1 MKKIIN
7 ISLVLLLSFV
17 LITGCGKKTTNS
29 ENNNNQN
36 NEQKENQN
44 ILENTK
50 VIGNQTIGSLKFEI
64 KSLKYENEVST
75 FEYVITNETQDEIIM
90 PSFKMTIT
98 DGEKKLYVLN
108 MSYKDKKLSPNE
120 SITSKKEIKKDL
132 TEATS
137 ITFELIEE

>member
-1 MKKIIN
+1 MKKILN
-7 ISLVLLLSFV
+7 ISLVILLSLI
-17 LITGCGKKTTNS
+17 LITGCGKKNV
-29 ENNNNQN
+29 NNENNQN

-50 VIGNQTIGSLKFEI
+50 VIGSQTIGSLKFEI

-75 FEYVITNETQDEIIM
+75 LEYVITNETQDEIIM

-132 TEATS
+132 TKATS

>member
-7 ISLVLLLSFV
+7 ISLVMLLSIL
-17 LITGCGKKTTNS
+17 LITGCGKKT
-29 ENNNNQN
+29 NNNDNNQN
-36 NEQKENQN
+36 NEQKETQN

-50 VIGNQTIGSLKFEI
+50 VIGSQTIGSLKFEI

-75 FEYVITNETQDEIIM
+75 LEYVITNETQDEIIM

>member
-1 MKKIIN
+1 MKKILN
-7 ISLVLLLSFV
+7 ISLVMLLSLI
-17 LITGCGKKTTNS
+17 LITGCGKKT
-29 ENNNNQN
+29 NNNDNNQN
-36 NEQKENQN
+36 NEQKETQN

-50 VIGNQTIGSLKFEI
+50 VIGSQTIGSLKFEI

-75 FEYVITNETQDEIIM
+75 LEYVVTNESQDEIIM
-90 PSFKMTIT
+90 SGFKMTIT
-98 DGEKKLYVLN
+98 AGEKKLYVLN

-132 TEATS
+132 TNATN

>member
-7 ISLVLLLSFV
+7 ISLVMLLSIL
-17 LITGCGKKTTNS
+17 LITGCGKKT
-29 ENNNNQN
+29 NNNDNNQN
-36 NEQKENQN
+36 NEQKETQN
-44 ILENTK
+44 ISENTN
-50 VIGNQTIGSLKFEI
+50 VIGSQTIGSLKFEI

-108 MSYKDKKLSPNE
+108 MSYKDKKLIPNE
-120 SITSKKEIKKDL
+120 SISSKKEIQKDL
-132 TEATS
+132 TKATN
-137 ITFELIEE
+137 ITFELIKE

>member
-7 ISLVLLLSFV
+7 ISLVMLLSIL
-17 LITGCGKKTTNS
+17 LITGCGKKT
-29 ENNNNQN
+29 NNNDNNQN
-36 NEQKENQN
+36 NEQKETQN
-44 ILENTK
+44 ISENTN
-50 VIGNQTIGSLKFEI
+50 VIGSQTIGSLKFEI
-64 KSLKYENEVST
+64 KSLKYENEVSIL
-75 FEYVITNETQDEIIM
+75 EYVITNETQDEIIM